1 MRKTSTQFRWLIP
14 LCHRAGP
21 SNVRAALCG
30 SIVAIGSDVAKSSL
44 NDLME
49 TQGAWPPGLISAISS
64 FLHFY

>member
-1 MRKTSTQFRWLIP
+1 M
-14 LCHRAGP
+14 
-21 SNVRAALCG
+21 RAALRG